1 MAKRPQLT
9 IPRSN
14 PVPSLDTGIGN
25 AHYKMPPKYTGT
37 KLLGIG
43 LRHKSGFE
51 PVFSQEQARDL
62 AQMRR

>member
-1 MAKRPQLT
+1 MVKRPQLT

-14 PVPSLDTGIGN
+14 LIPSLDSGIGN
-25 AHYKMPPKYTGT
+25 ASYKPPPKYTGT

-51 PVFSQEQARDL
+51 PVFSPEQARDL

>member
-1 MAKRPQLT
+1 MTKRPQLK
-9 IPRSN
+9 IPRPN
-14 PVPSLDTGIGN
+14 TIKSLDTGIGN
-25 AHYKMPPKYTGT
+25 AYKKPQIMYTGT

-43 LRHKSGFE
+43 LRHKSGYE